1 LRRCYHCGSIG
12 LDDERVCGVCGSSL
26 AETTPISLEEAEK
39 IKDPPFQIKW
49 RVSRTGIA
57 GLIVGVVLTAGGG
70 LLLGFRLIGSDGI
83 DLPVGF
89 WGILM
94 VATGII
100 FIASGIDT
108 ITGKVL
114 RPSGGGRHGGFGPSG
129 RAVMEKEADREEQE
143 ERDRESG
150 AAD

>member
-1 LRRCYHCGSIG
+1 MCGA
-12 LDDERVCGVCGSSL
+12 SL
-26 AETTPISLEEAEK
+26 AETTPIGLEEAEK

-57 GLIVGVVLTAGGG
+57 GLIAGVGLTVGGG
-70 LLLGFRLIGSDGI
+70 LLLGFRLIRSDGI
-83 DLPVGF
+83 DLSIGF

-108 ITGKVL
+108 ITGRVL
-114 RPSGGGRHGGFGPSG
+114 RGRYL
-129 RAVMEKEADREEQE
+129 EQEAEREEQE